1 MDDLLLRGHSC
12 LHCQKLKLCEV
23 PEEIFID
30 TNLDL
35 IKYSRSSPSHM
46 RFTGLHLSDLKEG
59 ARNGCSLGKYL
70 SSYLEKGYPENLSPH
85 DLRLYT
91 DKWRFHGL
99 IPLEKTLSSD
109 RKVEFP
115 MQDQYVRAPAHKGK
129 YGEFLSYN
137 ITTDEEVEWTG
148 KQNLLTRKPI
158 VGDPLSDKT
167 AAAIREWKDRC
178 DISQPETHT
187 ICSRPSPK
195 FVPTRLLEIVRF
207 GDDQKPFVRL
217 VDGKSLSQDTDYT
230 ALSYCWGGDLKNS
243 LKESNKASYG
253 TEIPWDDIPKTIQ
266 DAILTSY
273 KLGIAFI
280 WVDSLCIIQDSKQAD
295 KEIEIGQMTQV
306 YTHAALTIAARRA
319 PDAHTGFLHPRSL
332 PSGTTIVDFRGDDGI
347 SRRCTLTFE
356 EAAKDE
362 DETFLDTRDWT
373 LQEYLLSRRLLIIGS
388 WTTTWSCR
396 KERKGN
402 SDGWRLGR
410 QQGDPFQYDSTW
422 SSSRNTVL
430 EGTQRLD
437 AIAFF
442 GTHPNCDYPRP
453 ADHLIK
459 WEWDGLVQLY
469 TGRNLTNKTDRILAI
484 SGLAQIFSSVR
495 GGEYAAGLW
504 VKDMPETLL
513 WENRSKVLH
522 PRPNYQGPS
531 WSWTAINGSITWG
544 AGHGKNAL
552 SVDSIDCE
560 LDQPGAPFGSI
571 KRGVLRA
578 TGPALDLEWKCSRS
592 TSDWKN
598 PGGHHLRYLM
608 ADGVY
613 INAHIEFRP
622 DAEEPDSDWAMVTLL
637 SVKVHDLKRKN
648 NQIQSYKRN
657 ISKMT
662 SQDQEQRTL
671 HLVGIG
677 VGHSIAPP
685 MHNHIAQSLGLP
697 WTFYATECAT
707 LDDLMDLA
715 RKDTTAGL
723 VVTMPYKN
731 AIIPRLD
738 ALDDLAATIGACNN
752 VYRDWQDPKK
762 LRGTN
767 TDWRGIK
774 GCLLEK
780 GDQAGVPVLNKP
792 ALIVGAGG
800 ASRAAVYALSSYFQ
814 SSIIYVLNRDEQ
826 EVIDLM
832 RDSQKLS
839 PVPTIIH
846 VKEGE
851 AKKLETPYY
860 VVGTVPDF
868 EPQTPDELAVRAN
881 LEEFLSRPEKGV
893 LLDMCFKP
901 RRTRMI
907 KLAEQKGWP
916 MVEGTHVIGYQ
927 IEEQWRLWAG
937 EERVKKLDREGA
949 WNVLI
954 DSAEKSPG
962 INF

>member
-1 MDDLLLRGHSC
+1 MNNLLLRGHTC
-12 LHCQKLKLCEV
+12 LHCRKLNLCEA
-23 PEEIFID
+23 PENVFID
-30 TNLDL
+30 TDLDSNFWRYA
-35 IKYSRSSPSHM
+35 KPSPSRR
-46 RFTGLHLSDLKEG
+46 RFTGVRLDDLQEG

-70 SSYLEKGYPENLSPH
+70 SSQFGEGYPETLSPH
-85 DLRLYT
+85 DLKLYT
-91 DKWRFHGL
+91 DGWRFHGL
-99 IPLEKTLSSD
+99 IPLEKTLSSGQ
-109 RKVEFP
+109 KLEFP
-115 MQDQYVRAPAHKGK
+115 IEDQYVHAPSHKGK
-129 YGEFLSYN
+129 VYAEFLSYN
-137 ITTDEEVEWTG
+137 ITTDQEVEWTG
-148 KQNLLTRKPI
+148 RQNLLTRKPI
-158 VGDPLSDKT
+158 VADPLSDIT
-167 AAAIREWKDRC
+167 AVAIRDWKVRC
-178 DISQPETHT
+178 DISQYEAHI
-187 ICSRPSPK
+187 ICSKPSPS
-195 FVPTRLLEIVRF
+195 FLPTRLIEILRI
-207 GDDQKPFVRL
+207 GNDQKPCVRL
-217 VDGKSLSQDTDYT
+217 VEGNSLGEDTEYT
-230 ALSYCWGGDLKNS
+230 ALSYCWGGDLKNC
-243 LKESNKASYG
+243 LKEDNKDSYK
-253 TEIPWDDIPKTIQ
+253 TEIPWDTIPRTIQ
-266 DAILTSY
+266 DAILTSH
-273 KLGIAFI
+273 KLGIGFI
-280 WVDSLCIIQDSKQAD
+280 WVDSLCIIQDSKGAD

-306 YTHAALTIAARRA
+306 YTHAAFTIAARRA
-319 PDAHTGFLHPRSL
+319 PDAHTGFLHRRSV
-332 PSGTTIVDFRGDDGI
+332 PSGTTIVEFRGEDGET
-347 SRRCTLTFE
+347 RQCTLTFE
-356 EAAKDE
+356 AAERDE
-362 DETFLDTRDWT
+362 DQNFLDTRGWT
-373 LQEYLLSRRLLIIGS
+373 LQEYLLSRRLVIIGT

-396 KERKGN
+396 KERRGN
-402 SDGWRLGR
+402 CDGWSLDR
-410 QQGDPFQYDSTW
+410 QGGDPFQYNGTW
-422 SSSRNTVL
+422 TSSDNTVL
-430 EGTQRLD
+430 KGTECLD

-442 GTHPNCDYPRP
+442 GTHPESDHPRP
-453 ADHLIK
+453 EDHLVM
-459 WEWDGLVQLY
+459 WEWNRLAQLY
-469 TGRNLTNKTDRILAI
+469 TGRYLTKQTDRILAI
-484 SGLAQIFSSVR
+484 SGLAQIFSPMR

-504 VKDMPETLL
+504 VKDLPKTLL
-513 WENRSKVLH
+513 WESRSGALY
-522 PRPNYQGPS
+522 PRPSDQGPS
-531 WSWTAINGSITWG
+531 WSWTAINSTVTWG
-544 AGHGKNAL
+544 TGNGKAVL
-552 SVDSIDCE
+552 SVDSIKCE
-560 LDQPGAPFGSI
+560 LDQPEAPFGTQIESYRRI
-571 KRGVLRA
+571 VV
-578 TGPALDLEWKCSRS
+578 
-592 TSDWKN
+592 N
-598 PGGHHLRYLM
+598 M
-608 ADGVY
+608 ASE
-613 INAHIEFRP
+613 N
-622 DAEEPDSDWAMVTLL
+622 
-637 SVKVHDLKRKN
+637 
-648 NQIQSYKRN
+648 
-657 ISKMT
+657 
-662 SQDQEQRTL
+662 QEQRTL

-707 LDDLMDLA
+707 LDGLMDLA

-752 VYRDWQDPKK
+752 VYRDWKDPKK

-826 EVIDLM
+826 EVKDLIK
-832 RDSQKLS
+832 DSQKLS

-851 AKKLETPYY
+851 AQKLETPYY

-916 MVEGTHVIGYQ
+916 TVEGTHVIGYQ

-949 WNVLI
+949 WKVLI